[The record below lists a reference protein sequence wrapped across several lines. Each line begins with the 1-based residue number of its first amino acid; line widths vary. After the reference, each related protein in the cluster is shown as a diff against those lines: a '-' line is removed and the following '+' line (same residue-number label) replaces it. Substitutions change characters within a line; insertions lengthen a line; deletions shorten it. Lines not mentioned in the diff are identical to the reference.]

1 MSKVDYP
8 DEWHESI
15 VNEVCQFIGRGVG
28 PSYSESPTK
37 TIAINQKCVRNGTVY
52 TEFGRFQ
59 KEKVSVRRT
68 SVLQTGDVCINST
81 GYGTIGRVGLWK
93 KESLSYTYFVDSH
106 VTIARPIEGKFD
118 SKYLC
123 ELLSTDWLQ
132 NDLDRFC
139 FTGSTNQI
147 ELSRSELLKLKL
159 HYPELIHQ
167 QKIAKVLSTIDNQ
180 IEQTQALIEK
190 YTAIKQGLMSDLFSR
205 GIDINTGK
213 LRPSYQQA
221 PELYWKSELGWIP
234 NGWEVSPLS
243 ALTKVLTSGSRDW
256 GALYAEEG
264 ELFVRITN
272 LTREHINFTWHSI
285 KRVDV
290 SKAAEGERSRL
301 MKDDILISITADLGI
316 VGVVPDSFEEAYIN
330 QHIALVRIDDPD
342 INNRFV
348 GHFLSTPTGR
358 RQFEKQNDSGAK
370 AGLNLS
376 AVGATKLIQPNI
388 GEQELISERLDA
400 IDLHIEKLKQ
410 NKQKSQSQ
418 KQGLMQDLLTG
429 KKSVDSL
436 PDSILTSTSSSQE
449 VAQL

>member
-1 MSKVDYP
+1 MSNMNELELRNIGNIITGSTP
-8 DEWHESI
+8 RTSNESFWNGGI
-15 VNEVCQFIGRGVG
+15 PFYSPADITDNVFVSNTEKSITEIGLAGARKIPKDSIMFTCIGSIG
-28 PSYSESPTK
+28 K
-37 TIAINQKCVRNGTVY
+37 IAICKKMGITNQQINTLVLKPNFNHIYIYYLLSHYVDKFKNIAPQTTIPIINK
-52 TEFGRFQ
+52 TEFGLF
-59 KEKVSVRRT
+59 
-68 SVLQTGDVCINST
+68 
-81 GYGTIGRVGLWK
+81 
-93 KESLSYTYFVDSH
+93 
-106 VTIARPIEGKFD
+106 KF
-118 SKYLC
+118 KFHKIK
-123 ELLSTDWLQ
+123 Q
-132 NDLDRFC
+132 
-139 FTGSTNQI
+139 
-147 ELSRSELLKLKL
+147 
-159 HYPELIHQ
+159 Q

-205 GIDINTGK
+205 GIDIKTGK

-221 PELYWKSELGWIP
+221 PELYWESELGWIP
-234 NGWEVSPLS
+234 KGWEVSPLS
-243 ALTKVLTSGSRDW
+243 TLTKVLTSGSRDW

-290 SKAAEGERSRL
+290 SKSAEGERSRL

-316 VGVVPDSFEEAYIN
+316 IGVVPESFEEAYIN
-330 QHIALVRIDDPD
+330 QHIALVRIDNPD

-388 GEQELISERLDA
+388 REQELISEKLDA

-410 NKQKSQSQ
+410 NKKKSQSQ

-429 KKSVDSL
+429 KKSVDGL
-436 PDSILTSTSSSQE
+436 PDSILTPTSSSQ
-449 VAQL
+449 AITQL